1 MMYGWHQSGWGPG
14 AWIVMVVA
22 MLLFWSVVVVG
33 VVMAVRYF
41 RAPDTS
47 SSDGLPGAEEALRTR
62 FARGE
67 IDEEEY
73 KRRMSVL
80 RGEA

>member
-14 AWIVMVVA
+14 EWIVMVVA

-47 SSDGLPGAEEALRTR
+47 TSDGLPAAEEALRTR